1 MPGPPQID
9 YAQELNPRQLAAVT
23 ALPGPALVIAGAG
36 SGKTRTLVYRV
47 AYLLEQGIPPEHILL
62 LTFTNKAAREMMRR
76 VADRVAQETGALWGG
91 TFHAIGNR
99 ILRRHA
105 ALLGYAEGFTVLDR
119 DDALELLRACR
130 ADWLAQPGAAELP
143 KAEVIAEIWSLAQNT
158 RQSVAALLE
167 VGYPHLKVTA
177 SALLELQ
184 QRYTARKR
192 AQAVMD
198 FDDLLVQWRVLLED
212 QPAVRDLYQRRF
224 QFILVDE
231 YQDTNRLQNDILEL
245 MAARHHGIMAV
256 GDDAQSIYSWRGA
269 DLQNILQF
277 PARHPGTQ
285 VFTIET
291 NYRSTPEILAVANAV
306 IAPNLQQYPKVLTP
320 VQAGGAKP
328 RVAVCGDG
336 RLQAAYVAHHV
347 VRLVEEGLA
356 LEEIAVL
363 YRSHFHA
370 LELQMELTRRQI
382 PFHITSGLRFFEQA
396 HIKDLTAYL
405 RLVHNPLDELAFKRL
420 ARMLPGVGAKAAE
433 RLWGGFQAAWLEA
446 RRTSV
451 AARAAGAPAAPAS
464 SGGSGAPPE
473 AGRPPVGSVLQGLVS
488 TAPARARAGWGQLA
502 STLEQLETSDPRLSV
517 AAMLALVLE
526 AGYEEYLEANYTNYR
541 HRREDLEQLVVAAGP
556 FSSLAEFLTQLAL
569 LSNVEAEHDYGGRE
583 EGGRLHLSTVHQA
596 KGLEFAVVFVIMLC
610 DSMFPSHRAAQT
622 REGEEEERRLFYV
635 AVTRAKNELYLSYPL
650 VRVVAGGEAPWDL
663 RPSRFLAPLG
673 PELVERE
680 ELVY

>member
-256 GDDAQSIYSWRGA
+256 GDDAQSIYSFRGS
-269 DLQNILQF
+269 DVETILRF
-277 PARHPGTQ
+277 PERYPDVATHKLT
-285 VFTIET
+285 V
-291 NYRSTPEILAVANAV
+291 NYRSTPQILALANASIAKNVRQFVKQLRPVRPDREAPAFLPVRDV
-306 IAPNLQQYPKVLTP
+306 IQQ
-320 VQAGGAKP
+320 AEF
-328 RVAVCGDG
+328 VAQ
-336 RLQAAYVAHHV
+336 RLLEL
-347 VRLVEEGLA
+347 RDEGFSLK
-356 LEEIAVL
+356 EMAVL
-363 YRSHFHA
+363 YRAHHHSMELQ
-370 LELQMELTRRQI
+370 LELGRRGI
-382 PFHITSGLRFFEQA
+382 PFVVRSGVRFFEQA
-396 HIKDLTAYL
+396 HIKDVMAFL
-405 RLVHNPLDELAFKRL
+405 RWVDNPRDELAFKRL
-420 ARMLPGVGAKAAE
+420 IKLFAGLGAAAADTLWDALRMAAE
-433 RLWGGFQAAWLEA
+433 KGDDPR
-446 RRTSV
+446 V
-451 AARAAGAPAAPAS
+451 AFTHR
-464 SGGSGAPPE
+464 E
-473 AGRPPVGSVLQGLVS
+473 
-488 TAPARARAGWGQLA
+488 LA
-502 STLEQLETSDPRLSV
+502 S
-517 AAMLALVLE
+517 LVP
-526 AGYEEYLEANYTNYR
+526 A
-541 HRREDLEQLVVAAGP
+541 
-556 FSSLAEFLTQLAL
+556 
-569 LSNVEAEHDYGGRE
+569 
-583 EGGRLHLSTVHQA
+583 
-596 KGLEFAVVFVIMLC
+596 
-610 DSMFPSHRAAQT
+610 
-622 REGEEEERRLFYV
+622 
-635 AVTRAKNELYLSYPL
+635 
-650 VRVVAGGEAPWDL
+650 
-663 RPSRFLAPLG
+663 
-673 PELVERE
+673 
-680 ELVY
+680 